1 MIENL
6 KDKYVFFD
14 VDGTLSEY
22 IYNYIDKIKKYS
34 NPNYKCDIK
43 VVQDGDHIFF

>member
-14 VDGTLSEY
+14 VDGTLFEYRYKDRLYGGRCSELW
-22 IYNYIDKIKKYS
+22 
-34 NPNYKCDIK
+34 C
-43 VVQDGDHIFF
+43 